1 MKKIIILSLFVILPF
16 VRLQAQDMHFS
27 ILSMVP
33 MQIDPSQTGKYNG
46 DQRAIVNYRTQWS
59 SISNPYNTYGFSFDT
74 KLSKKENFLAAG
86 ICLYNDRAGSINM
99 GFLNVNASVAYHFK
113 TGRKSYFA
121 GGIQGGIFQRNIDQ
135 TKLEF
140 DNQFD
145 GTGFNPTYSSNE
157 NITNPAFIQ
166 PDFSG
171 GISYFY
177 KDLSNRKYEGLQL
190 NVGLSVQHVNSPY
203 FSFIN
208 KISDKQALKF
218 IGYTTNTLGLNKKL
232 AIEPAA
238 YFTYQQGAT
247 DFVAGANFKYA
258 LKSMTSMSMIAS
270 GGSLNFGVYFRT
282 IDALIITTIYEMGSL
297 AVALS
302 YDINVSGLN
311 VASNGRG
318 GFEMAIRFL
327 NPNPYHKSIGIPRY

>member
-1 MKKIIILSLFVILPF
+1 
-16 VRLQAQDMHFS
+16 
-27 ILSMVP
+27 
-33 MQIDPSQTGKYNG
+33 
-46 DQRAIVNYRTQWS
+46 
-59 SISNPYNTYGFSFDT
+59 
-74 KLSKKENFLAAG
+74 
-86 ICLYNDRAGSINM
+86 
-99 GFLNVNASVAYHFK
+99 
-113 TGRKSYFA
+113 
-121 GGIQGGIFQRNIDQ
+121 
-135 TKLEF
+135 
-140 DNQFD
+140 
-145 GTGFNPTYSSNE
+145 
-157 NITNPAFIQ
+157 
-166 PDFSG
+166 
-171 GISYFY
+171 
-177 KDLSNRKYEGLQL
+177 
-190 NVGLSVQHVNSPY
+190 LSVQHVNSPY